1 MSGIKIRNP
10 DDSNVQ
16 ARVDDIDNAM
26 KSIRDKGFINF
37 YGMQRF
43 GTSTVPTHVTGLL
56 LLQGKWGEAIDT
68 ILSLREGEHPD
79 CTRGRLAWLE
89 DGDFNKALELMP
101 RRSVAERSIWEHW
114 RKGHRQEDKVGALG
128 NVRAALCW
136 LLTSRSRE
144 TSGRC
149 MFTPIKATS
158 GTSWPP
164 SG

>member
-1 MSGIKIRNP
+1 M
-10 DDSNVQ
+10 Q
-16 ARVDDIDNAM
+16 AAGEDIDNAM

-56 LLQGKWGEAIDT
+56 LLQGKWGDAIDT

-114 RKGHRQEDKVGALG
+114 RKGNRLEDKVGALG
-128 NVRAALCW
+128 NVSSVLFC
-136 LLTSRSRE
+136 L
-144 TSGRC
+144 
-149 MFTPIKATS
+149 
-158 GTSWPP
+158 
-164 SG
+164 

>member
-1 MSGIKIRNP
+1 M
-10 DDSNVQ
+10 Q
-16 ARVDDIDNAM
+16 AEVGDIDIAM

-89 DGDFNKALELMP
+89 DGDFKKALELMP
-101 RRSVAERSIWEHW
+101 RRSVAERSVWEHW
-114 RKGHRQEDKVGALG
+114 RKGNRLEDKVGALG
-128 NVRAALCW
+128 NVSATLW
-136 LLTSRSRE
+136 PPLTARSRGTFE
-144 TSGRC
+144 RC
-149 MFTPIKATS
+149 TCTPTRVTF
-158 GTSWPP
+158 GTSWPL